1 MSITFNVDE
10 IFEMAEEIERN
21 GARFYR
27 EAAGN
32 AKDGAVKKMFTEM
45 AVMEDSHEKIFANM
59 RKELSAAMK
68 EPTVY
73 DPDNQVAMYLQTMAD
88 FHGTEGKAA
97 PTQKFTGKES
107 LEEILR
113 AALQAEKNSIA
124 FYVGIKDLVT
134 DNKGREKVQAIIAQ
148 EMVHVSTIG
157 RKLQELEKGGGS
169 L

>member
-21 GARFYR
+21 GAKFYR

-32 AKDGAVKKMFTEM
+32 SQDHTVQKMFNDL
-45 AVMEDSHEKIFANM
+45 AAMEDGHEIIFAAM
-59 RKELSAAMK
+59 RKDLSATMK
-68 EPTVY
+68 EPTVF
-73 DPDNQVAMYLQTMAD
+73 DPDNQVACYLQTMAD
-88 FHGTEGKAA
+88 FHGMEGKAA

-107 LEEILR
+107 LEEILK

-124 FYVGIKDLVT
+124 FYVGIKDLVPEK
-134 DNKGREKVQAIIAQ
+134 KGRDKVQGIIVE

-157 RKLQELEKGGGS
+157 GKLQELKRS
-169 L
+169 